1 MNPYVSKVVRHMS
14 ESQQYLANHDLPKLE
29 QWKISSQMA
38 LAAAVLEAA
47 DRVKIDL
54 ADVTTPVGVY
64 VANMQSADGNP
75 DRLKVDLAGN
85 SMLDDSPN

>member
-29 QWKISSQMA
+29 QWKISAQMA
-38 LAAAVLEAA
+38 LAAAILEAS

-64 VANMQSADGNP
+64 VANMQDPEGNP
-75 DRLKVDLAGN
+75 DRLKIDLTGSAIA
-85 SMLDDSPN
+85 SDSPN